1 MIQSEGRSKAQEP
14 AARSQGGR
22 RSRHGGRQE
31 DLFSRT
37 GSCHPQQ
44 RRDDCHWILAGQ
56 TGSHSGLE
64 LDEEGNGSEI
74 CREEE
79 EELLSASQVST
90 WSSGSGV
97 VALWLPGSSSSSLLL
112 LLLLLVVVLMLLLC
126 LMLRRL
132 AKEVYT
138 LELNCETSL
147 VTR

>member
-22 RSRHGGRQE
+22 RSRHGDGGRQEDLRSRHGGRQE

-44 RRDDCHWILAGQ
+44 RRDDCHWILAGP
-56 TGSHSGLE
+56 TSSHSGLE

-79 EELLSASQVST
+79 ELLSASQVST
-90 WSSGSGV
+90 
-97 VALWLPGSSSSSLLL
+97 
-112 LLLLLVVVLMLLLC
+112 
-126 LMLRRL
+126 
-132 AKEVYT
+132 
-138 LELNCETSL
+138 
-147 VTR
+147 